1 MTKNKKK
8 ELRHNSK
15 SFEDAIA
22 FLKKSCDDNKRKFN
36 ETVDIAVMLGIDT
49 KQSTQ
54 NVKGFSVLPHGTGKK
69 VKVIVI
75 TSDQNLQKEALEVG
89 AIKSG
94 FDDLISEI
102 DSGYID
108 FDTCIATPD
117 AMQKLSKVAKKL
129 GPRGLMPNPKSG
141 TVTKNIKEAVQDFV
155 KGKVIF
161 KNEKSGIIH
170 SAIGKIDFSDDNLVQ
185 NAKEIIKSIKES
197 KPENIK
203 GKYMLKC
210 YLSSTM
216 GKSVEVIEGSN
227 TF

>member
-1 MTKNKKK
+1 MTKNKEK
-8 ELRHNSK
+8 ELRQNSQ

-22 FLKKSCDDNKRKFN
+22 FLKKSCNDNKRKFN
-36 ETVDIAVMLGIDT
+36 ETVDIAVMLGIDP

-75 TSDQNLQKEALEVG
+75 TSDQNLQKEALEAG
-89 AIKSG
+89 AIKAG
-94 FDDLISEI
+94 FDDIISEI

-161 KNEKSGIIH
+161 KNEKNGIIH
-170 SAIGKIDFSDDNLVQ
+170 CAIGKIDFSDDNLVQ
-185 NAKEIIKSIKES
+185 NAKELIKSIKES